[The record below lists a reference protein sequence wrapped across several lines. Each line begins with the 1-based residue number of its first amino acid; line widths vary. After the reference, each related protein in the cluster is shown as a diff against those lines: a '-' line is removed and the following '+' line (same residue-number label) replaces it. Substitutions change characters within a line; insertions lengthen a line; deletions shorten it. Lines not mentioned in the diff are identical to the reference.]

1 MSNMTTESIVQRN
14 EKSVITT
21 ELGDEL
27 LMMDIENGKYIS
39 LNRTATVIWQ
49 NIDKPIKV
57 QDLIEILINRYKMEK
72 SQCTIDTIQYLETL
86 IAQKIINIMD
96 LYNKD

>member
-1 MSNMTTESIVQRN
+1 MTTESIVQRN

-57 QDLIEILINRYKMEK
+57 ADLIEILINRYKMEK
-72 SQCTIDTIQYLETL
+72 SQCTLDTIQYLETL

-96 LYNKD
+96 